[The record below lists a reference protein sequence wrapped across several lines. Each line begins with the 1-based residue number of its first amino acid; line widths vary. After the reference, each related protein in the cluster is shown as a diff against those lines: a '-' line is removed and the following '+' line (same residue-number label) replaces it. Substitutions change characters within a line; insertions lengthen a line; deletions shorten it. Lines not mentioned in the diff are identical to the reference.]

1 MVIRKDITSLSTH
14 PAPESRI
21 ANIRGY
27 LPEAL
32 CHFRM
37 GN

>member
-1 MVIRKDITSLSTH
+1 MVIRKDIISTH

-32 CHFRM
+32 FHSRM